1 MTMRAE
7 IWRPP
12 VSYAPRRWLL
22 LVFFAVLALI
32 LASRAVWLQLLNNDF
47 LQRHGEARA
56 VRIVPVPAQRGVIT
70 DRNGEYLAI
79 STPIQS
85 LWCEPRQLLRHP
97 QGLVALTRVLNM
109 DPGQLTRRLEQ
120 RRGRDFFWLR
130 RHVPPELARRVLTLG
145 IPGVHGDREY
155 RRYYPV
161 ADVATHVVGFT
172 DVDGVG
178 REGMEMAYNTWLS
191 GSPGE
196 KRVLR
201 DRLGRI
207 VEHIE
212 NVAIRRPGR
221 SLALSI
227 DLRIQ
232 YAAWRELQAA
242 LQRYRARSASLVMLD
257 VQSGEVL
264 AMISLPAYNPN
275 HRRGA
280 MGARYRNRSVTDVF
294 EPGSTMK
301 PFTVLAA
308 LESGEYAAH
317 SPVDTHPGHFRIA
330 GHTIRD
336 IRNYGMLDVATVL
349 SKSSNVGISRIAL
362 SLTPVWHWPLLSRL
376 GFGQVTGSAFPGEV
390 PGRLPGP
397 ELRSAVE
404 RATLAFGYG
413 MSVNA
418 LQLVRAYAAIANGG
432 VMTPVS
438 LVRQDGEVVGQR
450 IVSESRAR
458 GLVTMMEA
466 VVSAQGTGKRA
477 AVGGYRVAGKTG
489 TVHKS
494 DRSGYRSDRYLS
506 LFAGLAPVSQP
517 RLAMVVVIDEPQ
529 GAEYY
534 GGLVAAP
541 VFSRVM
547 AGALRIMNIAP
558 DDRAAYTTVYTAA
571 AAPAPTGSDGGP

>member
-1 MTMRAE
+1 MTTPIE
-7 IWRPP
+7 IGRPP
-12 VSYAPRRWLL
+12 VRHAPRRWLL
-22 LVFFAVLALI
+22 LAFFALLALA

-47 LQRHGEARA
+47 LQRRGEARA

-97 QGLVALTRVLNM
+97 RGLAALTRALNM

-130 RHVPPELARRVLTLG
+130 RHVPPELARRVLALG
-145 IPGVHGDREY
+145 LPGVHGQREY
-155 RRYYPV
+155 RRYYPA

-178 REGMEMAYNTWLS
+178 REGMEMAYNSWLS
-191 GSPGE
+191 GRAGK

-201 DRLGRI
+201 DRLGHI
-207 VEHIE
+207 VEYIE
-212 NVAIRRPGR
+212 NVAMRRQGR
-221 SLALSI
+221 PLALSI

-257 VQSGEVL
+257 VRSGEVL

-308 LESGEYAAH
+308 LESGHYAAH
-317 SPVDTHPGHFRIA
+317 SPVDTHPGHFHIA
-330 GHTIRD
+330 GHAIRD
-336 IRNYGMLDVATVL
+336 IGNYGLLDVATVL

-362 SLTPVWHWPLLSRL
+362 SLAPAWHWPLLPRL
-376 GFGQVTGSAFPGEV
+376 GFGQLTGSAFPGEA

-404 RATLAFGYG
+404 RATLSFGYG

-418 LQLVRAYAAIANGG
+418 LQLARAYAAIANGG
-432 VMTPVS
+432 IMTPVS
-438 LVRQDGEVVGQR
+438 LVRQDGEAAGHRVVA
-450 IVSESRAR
+450 ESLAR
-458 GLVTMMEA
+458 ELVALMEA

-477 AVGGYRVAGKTG
+477 AVSGYRVAGKTG
-489 TVHKS
+489 TVHKTG
-494 DRSGYRSDRYLS
+494 DRKS
-506 LFAGLAPVSQP
+506 
-517 RLAMVVVIDEPQ
+517 VV
-529 GAEYY
+529 
-534 GGLVAAP
+534 
-541 VFSRVM
+541 
-547 AGALRIMNIAP
+547 
-558 DDRAAYTTVYTAA
+558 
-571 AAPAPTGSDGGP
+571 